1 MTASFDYAWG
11 VRTGGKLDGAQK
23 RALVGPLLRTVA
35 DYSGDR
41 VRLAL
46 GRRGGGRVDLDDLK
60 VPDSRLARD
69 AEEEARENLS
79 PAFLHHSYRCYLF
92 GRALAQI
99 EGAAV
104 DDEVAYVACLLH
116 EIGLEQATPGRCF
129 AVVGAERAERFALDR
144 EVDPE
149 RARRL
154 GAEINGHLNLGQGRD
169 MTSDGG
175 FLSAGAMV
183 DVFGLRL
190 DELEPGWVDEV
201 LARHPRH
208 DFKRYGIAKFKAE
221 GRTNRDSRSAW
232 LNRYAMVPTLW
243 RIAPFKG

>member
-11 VRTGGKLDGAQK
+11 IRTGGTLDGAQK

-35 DYSGDR
+35 DYAGDR
-41 VRLAL
+41 ARLATR
-46 GRRGGGRVDLDDLK
+46 RRGTGRIDLDDLK

-69 AEEEARENLS
+69 AEEEAREGLS

-99 EGAAV
+99 EGVPV
-104 DDEVAYVACLLH
+104 DDELAYVAALLH
-116 EIGLEQATPGRCF
+116 EFGLEQATPGRCF
-129 AVVGAERAERFALDR
+129 AVVGAERAERFALERD
-144 EVDPE
+144 VAPE

-169 MTSDGG
+169 MTSEGG

-190 DELEPGWVDEV
+190 DELAPDWVDQV

-221 GRTNRDSRSAW
+221 GRTNRGSRSAW